1 MLKTLM
7 RVLLSACLLFQFGLA
22 QAQDYP
28 SRPVKLLVPF
38 PPGGPTDVLA
48 RLVAQKLTDTLGQS
62 FIVLF
67 RRQPAGT
74 GPDFARVHHLGA
86 PKTGGIQLRL
96 SRCGKWRALVFRDV
110 HEGCR
115 VAHDAHPV

>member
-62 FIVLF
+62 FIVEN
-67 RRQPAGT
+67 RPGGT
-74 GPDFARVHHLGA
+74 GTIASSAVAKAAPDEIG
-86 PKTGGIQLRL
+86 
-96 SRCGKWRALVFRDV
+96 RAHV
-110 HEGCR
+110 
-115 VAHDAHPV
+115 